1 MQIEDVLFLQNNS
14 IYIDVCLFLLID
26 HTEEHTSS
34 CSDKVS
40 DCADYG
46 ANVCTEYG
54 GWAKENCQKHCNLCS
69 GRSNVVNI
77 K

>member
-1 MQIEDVLFLQNNS
+1 MFYKNSRLFVF
-14 IYIDVCLFLLID
+14 I
-26 HTEEHTSS
+26 
-34 CSDKVS
+34 KAS

-46 ANVCTEYG
+46 ANVCTEYA